1 MNSLANTGNMTFQK
15 NESIDVEILSPEVCE
30 TQDIGSTV
38 RMATENLI
46 NTALYTVA
54 KLDPTREIKVK
65 TITLQQH
72 FAVIPTRIT
81 CSVDLK
87 D

>member
-30 TQDIGSTV
+30 TQDIGSAV
-38 RMATENLI
+38 RIATENLI
-46 NTALYTVA
+46 KSAFNTVA
-54 KLDPTREIKVK
+54 DLDPTREIKVK
-65 TITLQQH
+65 KIILQQH
-72 FAVIPTRIT
+72 FAVIPPRIT

>member
-1 MNSLANTGNMTFQK
+1 MNSLANTGNMAFQK

-30 TQDIGSTV
+30 TQDIGSAV
-38 RMATENLI
+38 RIATENLI
-46 NTALYTVA
+46 KSAFNTVSN
-54 KLDPTREIKVK
+54 LDPTREIKVK
-65 TITLQQH
+65 KIILQQH

>member
-1 MNSLANTGNMTFQK
+1 MNLPANAGNMNFQK
-15 NESIDVEILSPEVCE
+15 NESIDVKILSPEVCE
-30 TQDIGSTV
+30 TQDIGSAV
-38 RMATENLI
+38 RIATENLI
-46 NTALYTVA
+46 KSAFNTVA
-54 KLDPTREIKVK
+54 DLDPTREIKVK
-65 TITLQQH
+65 KIILQQH